1 MNYKYALKLLE
12 KQRVCQRKIIP
23 IRIVH
28 HYTRGREKT
37 EKEEKRRKGKIE
49 GRKIRRKEQS
59 GAGREGERGR
69 KMVVR
74 N

>member
-12 KQRVCQRKIIP
+12 KQRVCQRKIIS
-23 IRIVH
+23 IRIVY
-28 HYTRGREKT
+28 HYTRGRGKT

-59 GAGREGERGR
+59 RAGREGERGR
-69 KMVVR
+69 KTVVR